1 IFTLRSLATSSNI
14 ADCFIKQSIKAL
26 SASLPLPILFISSLL
41 SAVHM
46 ESVIRFSAGPGT
58 RSACEND
65 FCTNKR
71 EKAIRKNKVF
81 FMIRVV
87 ILNQIA
93 KCHKYLNFLLALSY
107 NLFSLE

>member
-1 IFTLRSLATSSNI
+1 SNI

-26 SASLPLPILFISSLL
+26 SASLPLPIFAISSLL
-41 SAVHM
+41 RAAHK

-58 RSACEND
+58 RSTCEND

-71 EKAIRKNKVF
+71 EKTIRKNKVF

-87 ILNQIA
+87 ILNQVA
-93 KCHKYLNFLLALSY
+93 KCHKYLNYFIGFKLQFISA
-107 NLFSLE
+107 